1 MILILMWA
9 WLGFPPHLYLSDMV
23 GFFSVI
29 FQAGAVGGGGWPQ
42 SISWWVEDDLTH
54 NWQNHRL
61 ALSQSSK
68 HQHVSAK
75 QWKSFS
81 VSTDGFHWKYT
92 LCNIFPIQLQFE
104 WNWKMMFVMSADW
117 GLLRNQKNSWKTD
130 YRRSHFEE
138 KLSQNQIPAPSN
150 QYLPNFLW
158 HIIIR
163 YIKVTVWY
171 DFT

>member
-1 MILILMWA
+1 MGRRRGWLKQTINEILSARPQSSDDLNSNVGLA
-9 WLGFPPHLYLSDMV
+9 GVSPPQLYLLDMV

-68 HQHVSAK
+68 HQHVSPK
-75 QWKSFS
+75 QCESFS
-81 VSTDGFHWKYT
+81 VSTDGFHSKYT

-104 WNWKMMFVMSADW
+104 
-117 GLLRNQKNSWKTD
+117 
-130 YRRSHFEE
+130 
-138 KLSQNQIPAPSN
+138 
-150 QYLPNFLW
+150 
-158 HIIIR
+158 
-163 YIKVTVWY
+163 
-171 DFT
+171 

>member
-1 MILILMWA
+1 MRFFRPDLNHLMILILMW
-9 WLGFPPHLYLSDMV
+9 LGFPPQLYLLDMV

-68 HQHVSAK
+68 HQHMSPK
-75 QWKSFS
+75 QCKSFS
-81 VSTDGFHWKYT
+81 VSTDGFHSKYT

-117 GLLRNQKNSWKTD
+117 GLLRNHQNSWKTD

-138 KLSQNQIPAPSN
+138 KIVSKSN
-150 QYLPNFLW
+150 PCPIQSIFNKFSLAY
-158 HIIIR
+158 
-163 YIKVTVWY
+163 YY
-171 DFT
+171 